1 MSVLWSIDY
10 PRAHLERSIKAS
22 VLQMDS
28 GPRHPALSN
37 PWRSAIS
44 ASVSANFA
52 LSAVGACSYRVG
64 ALIPLLSL
72 TFRQVPR
79 PNARLPFRCPL
90 STAHCHVPLRLTALD
105 SSAYSP
111 FREPRRLPIAPAKSG
126 CSRPRAP
133 AVSTASRLQLD
144 CQGQVP
150 VHGQGKFWRTPEA
163 RARDARSF
171 HRRAHQGHPH

>member
-10 PRAHLERSIKAS
+10 PRAPLKRSIKGS

-28 GPRHPALSN
+28 GPRHRALSN

-64 ALIPLLSL
+64 ASIPLLSL
-72 TFRQVPR
+72 TSRQVPR
-79 PNARLPFRCPL
+79 PNARLPFRRPL
-90 STAHCHVPLRLTALD
+90 LTAHVPLRLTALD

-111 FREPRRLPIAPAKSG
+111 FRDPTPPSD
-126 CSRPRAP
+126 RPDRIGVFETERAP
-133 AVSTASRLQLD
+133 ADSSRTGSGSWPREIL
-144 CQGQVP
+144 
-150 VHGQGKFWRTPEA
+150 A
-163 RARDARSF
+163 NA
-171 HRRAHQGHPH
+171 

>member
-1 MSVLWSIDY
+1 MSVLWSINY
-10 PRAHLERSIKAS
+10 PRAPLERSIKAS
-22 VLQMDS
+22 VIQMDS
-28 GPRHPALSN
+28 GPRHRALSS

-44 ASVSANFA
+44 GSVSANFA

-64 ALIPLLSL
+64 ASIPLLSL
-72 TFRQVPR
+72 TSRQVPR
-79 PNARLPFRCPL
+79 PNARLPFRRPL
-90 STAHCHVPLRLTALD
+90 LTARVPLRLTALD

-150 VHGQGKFWRTPEA
+150 VHGQGKFW
-163 RARDARSF
+163 
-171 HRRAHQGHPH
+171 